1 MDGLWEY
8 RLVDLSIAQGKLMLH
23 VRGAD
28 KLWAFK
34 SSLEIPL
41 VHIAGVRTDPEVARR
56 LVSRDRDAG
65 NQCAPESARGE
76 VLSGWQE

>member
-1 MDGLWEY
+1 
-8 RLVDLSIAQGKLMLH
+8 LVDLSIAEGKLTLH

-41 VHIAGVRTDPEVARR
+41 VHITEITARPVYSARLVARAKNAGHQY
-56 LVSRDRDAG
+56 SR
-65 NQCAPESARGE
+65 CADG
-76 VLSGWQE
+76 